1 MNNKIVFLDADGCI
15 NSNKWYKSAEYYS
28 NSFKDPDLD
37 PHVIDLINQFTNET
51 DVKIVI
57 SSSWKID
64 DYCLERLGRAGLEN
78 IIDTTPNL
86 IFSVPIEDY
95 SRGMEIEY
103 YLQEHP
109 EIEKYLILDD
119 QNDFFDYQQKN
130 LLLIDYQVGITEEDI
145 EYCKQWFNY
154 GKD

>member
-1 MNNKIVFLDADGCI
+1 MNNKTVFLDIDGVI
-15 NSNKWYKSAEYYS
+15 NHNAWYKSDAYYQ
-28 NSFKDPDLD
+28 NQYKDPDLD

-51 DVKIVI
+51 GVKIVI

-64 DYCLERLGRAGLEN
+64 DYCLERLDRAGLEN
-78 IIDTTPNL
+78 VVDITPNL

-130 LLLIDYQVGITEEDI
+130 FLLIDYQVGITEKNI
-145 EYCKQWFNY
+145 EYCKRWF
-154 GKD
+154 K

>member
-15 NSNKWYKSAEYYS
+15 NSNKWYRSTEYYS
-28 NSFKDPDLD
+28 NLFKDPDID

-64 DYCLERLGRAGLEN
+64 DYCLERLDRAGLEN
-78 IIDTTPNL
+78 IIDITPNL

-130 LLLIDYQVGITEEDI
+130 FLLIDYQVGLTEENI
-145 EYCKQWFNY
+145 EYCKQWF
-154 GKD
+154 K

>member
-1 MNNKIVFLDADGCI
+1 MDADGCI
-15 NSNKWYKSAEYYS
+15 NSNKWYRSTEYYP
-28 NSFKDPDLD
+28 NLFKDPDID

-51 DVKIVI
+51 GVKIVI

-64 DYCLERLGRAGLEN
+64 DYCLGRLGWAGLEN
-78 IIDTTPNL
+78 IIDITPNL

-130 LLLIDYQVGITEEDI
+130 FLLIDYQVGITEENI
-145 EYCKQWFNY
+145 ECCKQWF
-154 GKD
+154 K

>member
-1 MNNKIVFLDADGCI
+1 MNNKICFLDADGCI
-15 NSNKWYKSAEYYS
+15 NSNKWYKSIEYYS
-28 NSFKDPDLD
+28 NLFKDPDID
-37 PHVIDLINQFTNET
+37 PYVIDLINQFTNET
-51 DVKIVI
+51 GVKIVI

-64 DYCLERLGRAGLEN
+64 DCCLERLGRAGLEN

-109 EIEKYLILDD
+109 KIEKYLILDD

-145 EYCKQWFNY
+145 EYCKQWFDY